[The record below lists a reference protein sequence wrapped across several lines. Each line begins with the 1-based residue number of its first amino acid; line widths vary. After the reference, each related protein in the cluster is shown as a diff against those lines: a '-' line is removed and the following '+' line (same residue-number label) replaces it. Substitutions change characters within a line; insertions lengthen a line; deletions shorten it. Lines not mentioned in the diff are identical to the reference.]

1 MTLLDCKNLSVGY
14 NSKTIVSGLNFTLNE
29 GDYLYIVGENGSGK
43 STLLKTLLGLL
54 KPISG
59 EIVKG
64 KGFIQSEIGYLPQ
77 ATEIQRDFPA
87 NVGEIVISGC
97 QAQARYRPFYSA
109 KQKKMAEDNM
119 KTMGILHLKRRPFR
133 ELSGGQQQ
141 RVLLARAL
149 CATQNLLLVDE
160 PVTGLDPNATEE
172 MYSLIKNLNS
182 KGITIVMISH
192 DLEATKKY
200 PSHVLNIGDEIFFG
214 TKDEFL
220 AWRENQC

>member
-59 EIVKG
+59 EIVKE

-141 RVLLARAL
+141 RVILARAL

-200 PSHVLNIGDEIFFG
+200 PSHVLNIGDELFFG